1 MSDLI
6 LKIFATKETEND
18 KTEIIKEQLTKV
30 GFLTG
35 KEIEFHGE
43 HYLEPGDA
51 FCSYFQFENEQEAI
65 KTFKKD
71 IRIQIA
77 FNSSIMENDEG
88 NEGEDPDF
96 LDINNVVEIWN
107 ADGNFTNWDK
117 LTDLLSKI
125 TGEEYKG
132 EWDRL

>member
-1 MSDLI
+1 MSDFI
-6 LKIFATKETEND
+6 LKIFATKETEID
-18 KTEIIKEQLTKV
+18 KTAIIKEQLAKI

-43 HYLEPGDA
+43 HYLEPGES

-65 KTFKKD
+65 KSYKKD
-71 IRIQIA
+71 IRIQVE
-77 FNSSIMENDEG
+77 FNSSIMKNEEG
-88 NEGEDPDF
+88 NDDPDF

-107 ADGNFTNWDK
+107 ADGNFINWDK

-125 TGEEYKG
+125 TGDEYKG
-132 EWDRL
+132 EWDIL

>member
-1 MSDLI
+1 MSDFI
-6 LKIFATKETEND
+6 LKVFATKETETD
-18 KTEIIKEQLTKV
+18 KTAIIKEQLTKV

-43 HYLEPGDA
+43 HYLEPGET
-51 FCSYFQFENEQEAI
+51 FCGFFQFENEQEAF
-65 KTFKKD
+65 KSYKKD

-77 FNSSIMENDEG
+77 FNSSVMEGDEG
-88 NEGEDPDF
+88 NDDPDF

-117 LTDLLSKI
+117 LTDQLKQI
-125 TGEEYKG
+125 TGDEYKG
-132 EWDRL
+132 AWDIL